1 MEDTTS
7 IIDELIAEHKQIKES
22 IGSCVRTTDDLCAA
36 IGLEDAKES
45 FTPGRLEDLGQR
57 AAQLEDALELIASN
71 IEQHF
76 YREEKILLEAF
87 ERHGLA
93 KLASLLYALLNEH
106 GTIRTQLADM
116 RAHAAKLITVQT
128 SRSVWEPNA
137 WALRARIAHVGREL
151 EAHALRE
158 EALFENAKKVLQG
171 ESG

>member
-1 MEDTTS
+1 MEDTIS
-7 IIDELIAEHKQIKES
+7 IIDKLIAEHKQIKES
-22 IGSCVRTTDDLCAA
+22 IDRCVYTMDDLCAA
-36 IGLEDAKES
+36 RGLEDAKES

-57 AAQLEDALELIASN
+57 ATQLEDALELIVSTL
-71 IEQHF
+71 EQHF
-76 YREEKILLEAF
+76 YREEKGLLEAF

-93 KLASLLYALLNEH
+93 KLASLLHTLLSEH
-106 GTIRTQLADM
+106 ETIRTQLADM
-116 RAHAAKLITVQT
+116 RAHAAKLTTVQT
-128 SRSVWEPNA
+128 SRNVWEPNA